1 MGQVNFLLFTF
12 SILDE
17 EKNRFEIL
25 LIKKL
30 IINIVTYLSS
40 VALRQS
46 YQLFLQFLKNCH
58 ESLFFLCPFV
68 GWLIGPSLLT

>member
-25 LIKKL
+25 LIRKL

-46 YQLFLQFLKNCH
+46 YHCL
-58 ESLFFLCPFV
+58 
-68 GWLIGPSLLT
+68 GMA